1 MAKVYDYARVTTQQ
15 LNIERQVRNIL
26 SEDKDAVIVRETY
39 TGKIIHGLN
48 LKSF

>member
-1 MAKVYDYARVTTQQ
+1 MVKVYDYARVSTQQ
-15 LNIERQVRNIL
+15 QNIERQVRNIF
-26 SEDKDAVIVRETY
+26 SEDKDAIIVLETY